1 MVQPDRNKFTL
12 IRSNAQRIVFT
23 PINWQ
28 ELEVVLSRDNLA
40 VTQEVAAEVRCHRA
54 AAQAIREAADTG
66 RDFKLRVETL
76 TNDWTYDAS
85 YWEFKADVET
95 FADDGSTVS
104 IGFVQSGIK
113 DLIDKNKGTKYD
125 IDIPST
131 FTMKYSGVTL
141 DKTNIITSV
150 KNSAGMFYSLNRI
163 SSSNWIVGGVK
174 SQTVRSDTWVFTDYT
189 GFHGRS
195 LKTNQPTITFFLG
208 EIQFYL
214 SSNYDNIR
222 LNLLHCRPLGTGFQ
236 VRTTLLSLTHS
247 SRIGT
252 LRYIFQDFN
261 TYTFENNGSAWTR
274 NGVAIPLPEGVPNAT
289 LIGGDF
295 VMLVVTAGGQ
305 DRVLQAEYDETLTT
319 LSFESHDIS
328 PFSDY
333 PVRVMPIDS
342 VLSALLKK
350 MTGIT
355 PTLTYNLPK
364 HTDSTPWVPV
374 LSSGSAVQHSSTP
387 MMNVSFDDVMQF
399 LRCAYGASYDVYDS
413 TVVVD
418 YVTSF
423 FSSLKAIDVVP
434 INGVQVKRDTEHV
447 FNKVE
452 VGWETDDDV
461 ENGQFEPLCKN
472 VFSINSGVEGK
483 TLDLVSPFKGSPYT
497 IEQYMKDKAT
507 ESSKTAK
514 QDNDVFVFCVVPFK
528 TSETVLYRGQLPS
541 STLFNIPLTPMRFL
555 IANGRYIGVSLYN
568 KSKRLIFVSTDR
580 TAGYRS
586 RIDGETYYIDED
598 SGTNVDLFNAIS
610 SPLFKPVAVEFKTA
624 IKTPNKAAI
633 HAMRHK
639 YLSILD
645 NKSGET
651 IDFYIN
657 DISLPLTVGKE
668 QEWIGIKR

>member
-1 MVQPDRNKFTL
+1 MVQPDRNKFTI

-23 PINWQ
+23 PINWK
-28 ELEVVLSRDNLA
+28 EIEAALSRDEFA
-40 VTQEVAAEVRCHRA
+40 VTQEVATEVRCMGDV
-54 AAQAIREAADTG
+54 AQAIREEADSG
-66 RDFKLRVETL
+66 RDFYLRVETL

-95 FADDGSTVS
+95 FVDDGSTVS
-104 IGFVQSGIK
+104 IGFVQGGIK

-125 IDIPST
+125 IPVTSALT
-131 FTMKYSGVTL
+131 LNYTGVTL
-141 DKTNIITSV
+141 DRANEITAMEYKLPLEKLSP
-150 KNSAGMFYSLNRI
+150 SNRI
-163 SSSNWIVGGVK
+163 IAGVK
-174 SQTVRSDTWVFTDYT
+174 SQTERSDSWIFTDHQ
-189 GFHGRS
+189 GFYARALKANTLTLKITLGMINISFDGGNPDGNIKIHLLHGRFS
-195 LKTNQPTITFFLG
+195 GVSIDSKKTLFTW
-208 EIQFYL
+208 
-214 SSNYDNIR
+214 
-222 LNLLHCRPLGTGFQ
+222 
-236 VRTTLLSLTHS
+236 THS
-247 SRIGT
+247 SRVPAAA
-252 LRYIFQDFN
+252 
-261 TYTFENNGSAWTR
+261 YTFEDYNEHTIVNNGSTWSVDGVTIGSETIKAGDFICLFASASGLDRAWQFC
-274 NGVAIPLPEGVPNAT
+274 EGVKP
-289 LIGGDF
+289 
-295 VMLVVTAGGQ
+295 VMKFISN
-305 DRVLQAEYDETLTT
+305 ET
-319 LSFESHDIS
+319 S
-328 PFSDY
+328 PFVNE
-333 PVRVMPIDS
+333 PIKVMPIDS

-364 HTDSTPWVPV
+364 HTDSTPWIPV

-387 MMNVSFDDVMQF
+387 MMNVSFDEVMQF

-434 INGVQVKRDTEHV
+434 INGVQIKRDTEHV
-447 FNKVE
+447 YNTVD
-452 VGWETDDDV
+452 VGWNTDDNV
-461 ENGQFEPLCKN
+461 ENGQLEPLCKN
-472 VFSINSGVEGK
+472 VFTINSGVEGK

-514 QDNDVFVFCVVPFK
+514 QDNDVFVFCVVPF
-528 TSETVLYRGQLPS
+528 TTAETELYRGQLPA

-555 IANGRYIGVSLYN
+555 IANGRYLGVSLYN
-568 KSKRLIFVSTDR
+568 RSKRLIFVSTDR

-598 SGTNVDLFNAIS
+598 SGTNVDLFNALS